1 MGRKTALRVDVPVA
15 RVFAGAHR
23 ALFIMVG
30 STAGAKKL
38 QLQPTRIMLTKLLR
52 VGFA

>member
-15 RVFAGAHR
+15 RVFAGA
-23 ALFIMVG
+23 LFIMVG
-30 STAGAKKL
+30 STAEAEKL